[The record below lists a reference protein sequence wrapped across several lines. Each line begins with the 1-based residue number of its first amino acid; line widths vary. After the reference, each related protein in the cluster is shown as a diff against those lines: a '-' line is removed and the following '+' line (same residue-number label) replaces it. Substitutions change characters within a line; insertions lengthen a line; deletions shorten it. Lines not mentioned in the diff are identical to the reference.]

1 MAPKIDL
8 LTEKIYPSLLRFVT
22 PLLLMWLQTSVFGMI
37 DLLIIS
43 NYTDTFAIDA
53 VAGGISVM
61 NIIIYTIAALTTG
74 GGILIGQYLGAKKHE
89 QAKKIIGNM
98 FILFGI
104 IGFAIAILM
113 ASLSSTIVSW
123 LNLEGQAKIDGFNY
137 LIITAI
143 GIPFI
148 LGFNIIASQLRAF
161 GNSRSPFL
169 FLLIAATVNIV
180 LDLVFVGLLNMRAT
194 GAALASIISQVCSF
208 TAAIIYLRV
217 RNFPLPINKSDIRFN
232 ATCSKMTLRTG
243 LPLAFQDGIVLMSFT
258 VIMALINLYGPEA
271 GSGFGIGEKVTFFC
285 FVPLNA
291 FSAALTATTA
301 QNLGANQLDRAKKY
315 AKAGLLM
322 QGILV
327 TIVVAICEIFAP
339 QIASLFTSDS
349 IIIGY
354 STAFIRII
362 ALDAL
367 LCIFIYILNALFM
380 GSGHTSFSMLQN
392 VLSTLLIRLPLAFI
406 FVFALRTQVT
416 VLAFAY
422 PIASVFSLIACLI
435 YYKMG
440 RWKNIR
446 EDKIPIVTIIS

>member
-1 MAPKIDL
+1 
-8 LTEKIYPSLLRFVT
+8 
-22 PLLLMWLQTSVFGMI
+22 
-37 DLLIIS
+37 
-43 NYTDTFAIDA
+43 
-53 VAGGISVM
+53 
-61 NIIIYTIAALTTG
+61 
-74 GGILIGQYLGAKKHE
+74 
-89 QAKKIIGNM
+89 
-98 FILFGI
+98 
-104 IGFAIAILM
+104 
-113 ASLSSTIVSW
+113 
-123 LNLEGQAKIDGFNY
+123 
-137 LIITAI
+137 
-143 GIPFI
+143 
-148 LGFNIIASQLRAF
+148 
-161 GNSRSPFL
+161 
-169 FLLIAATVNIV
+169 
-180 LDLVFVGLLNMRAT
+180 MRAT

-354 STAFIRII
+354 SAAFIRII

>member
-61 NIIIYTIAALTTG
+61 NIIIYTVAALTTG

-148 LGFNIIASQLRAF
+148 MGFNIIASQLRAF

-217 RNFPLPINKSDIRFN
+217 RNFPLPINKSDIHFN

-354 STAFIRII
+354 SAAFIRII

>member
-61 NIIIYTIAALTTG
+61 NIIIYTVAALTTG

-148 LGFNIIASQLRAF
+148 MGFNIIASQLRAF

-169 FLLIAATVNIV
+169 FLLVAATVNIV

-354 STAFIRII
+354 SAAFIRII

>member
-61 NIIIYTIAALTTG
+61 NIIIYTVAALTTG

-148 LGFNIIASQLRAF
+148 MGFNIIASQLRAF

-354 STAFIRII
+354 SAAFIRII

>member
-148 LGFNIIASQLRAF
+148 MGFNIIASQLRAF

-354 STAFIRII
+354 SAAFIRII